1 VLRTMLLTK
10 FSGNLTSM
18 HHKSTFSLHLWIA
31 IAALAIG
38 PFRTAHAQTMEP
50 MSYTNSPIGVNFL
63 IAGYSYQS
71 GSVLADPSLPVSNV
85 KATVDSAVLA
95 YSHILDCWGQSG
107 SLALVVP
114 YAWVSASGDVFQQSR
129 SVDRTGLGDLAM
141 RLSVNLYGAPA
152 VSLKE
157 FQSYH
162 QDTIIGV
169 SLVVTA
175 PSGQY
180 IQSRLV
186 NIGADRWSFKPEFG
200 VSKALRPWTFEGA
213 AGVTFFTDNNEFFGN
228 HTRQQDPL
236 FSLQGHA
243 IYNVNP
249 KLWLALDG
257 TFYTGGRTTT
267 NGSLDNDLQ
276 RNSRWGGTFA
286 RTLTRHNSLK
296 LYFSRE
302 LAARTGTEFRIY
314 GIAWQYRWGAGL

>member
-1 VLRTMLLTK
+1 
-10 FSGNLTSM
+10 
-18 HHKSTFSLHLWIA
+18 
-31 IAALAIG
+31 
-38 PFRTAHAQTMEP
+38 
-50 MSYTNSPIGVNFL
+50 
-63 IAGYSYQS
+63 
-71 GSVLADPSLPVSNV
+71 
-85 KATVDSAVLA
+85 
-95 YSHILDCWGQSG
+95 
-107 SLALVVP
+107 
-114 YAWVSASGDVFQQSR
+114 
-129 SVDRTGLGDLAM
+129 LGDLAM

-162 QDTIIGV
+162 QDTIVGV

-186 NIGADRWSFKPEFG
+186 NIGANRWSFKPEFG
-200 VSKALRPWTFEGA
+200 VSKRVRQWTFEGA
-213 AGVTFFTDNNEFFGN
+213 AGVTFFTDNNDFFGN

-236 FSLQGHA
+236 LSLQGHA

-249 KLWLALDG
+249 RLWLALDG

-276 RNSRWGGTFA
+276 RNSRWGGTVA
-286 RTLTRHNSLK
+286 RTLTRKNSLK
-296 LYFSRE
+296 FYFSRE
-302 LAARTGTEFRIY
+302 LAARTGTEFTIY

>member
-1 VLRTMLLTK
+1 
-10 FSGNLTSM
+10 
-18 HHKSTFSLHLWIA
+18 
-31 IAALAIG
+31 
-38 PFRTAHAQTMEP
+38 
-50 MSYTNSPIGVNFL
+50 
-63 IAGYSYQS
+63 
-71 GSVLADPSLPVSNV
+71 
-85 KATVDSAVLA
+85 
-95 YSHILDCWGQSG
+95 
-107 SLALVVP
+107 VP
-114 YAWVSASGDVFQQSR
+114 YAWLSASGDVFQQSR

-152 VSLKE
+152 VNLKE
-157 FQSYH
+157 YQSYH
-162 QDTIIGV
+162 QDTIVGV
-169 SLVVTA
+169 SLVMTA

-186 NIGADRWSFKPEFG
+186 NIGANRWSFKPELG
-200 VSKALRPWTFEGA
+200 VSKRVRRWTFEGA
-213 AGVTFFTDNNEFFGN
+213 AGVTFFTDNTEFFGN

-267 NGSLDNDLQ
+267 NGNLDNDLQ
-276 RNSRWGGTFA
+276 RNSRWGGTLA

-296 LYFSRE
+296 LYFSKA
-302 LAARTGTEFRIY
+302 LTARNGAEFRIF